1 MHDIHDVTMD
11 NNQQIVHY
19 LNGGMLIDLS
29 CAGSNIA
36 ETFFKPT
43 QTRGINDGF
52 PSEIAA
58 FNFRYHQARL
68 NENACHD
75 LVLGFDYNAC
85 FMATI
90 SKRLQNAAAT
100 TI

>member
-29 CAGSNIA
+29 CASSNIA

-43 QTRGINDGF
+43 QTHGINDGF
-52 PSEIAA
+52 PP
-58 FNFRYHQARL
+58 R
-68 NENACHD
+68 
-75 LVLGFDYNAC
+75 
-85 FMATI
+85 
-90 SKRLQNAAAT
+90 
-100 TI
+100 